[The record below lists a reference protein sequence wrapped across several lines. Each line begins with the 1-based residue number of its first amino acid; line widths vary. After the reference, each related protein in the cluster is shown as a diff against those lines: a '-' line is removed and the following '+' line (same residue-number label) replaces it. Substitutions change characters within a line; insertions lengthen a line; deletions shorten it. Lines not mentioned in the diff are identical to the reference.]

1 MSLAA
6 QADQTLDELR
16 AWQEALISELRDVD
30 HWRRLVEARLDLA
43 VAAVTCID
51 ELALRR
57 LPPLGAP
64 PCELHALLGIPSG
77 ADALAE
83 TSVLVRLRET
93 SRVLGEYSAELQ
105 ACLRGVSQDLAER
118 LVLGAQILFRP
129 DQLSEQDTASDEQGL
144 VSEQGAAFEPRTA
157 SRKGTGPR
165 KGPVSRKGT
174 VTSLGSAS
182 KAGFV
187 PVTGTEDNTGTSTGA
202 DTGAPASDESRG
214 IPPRSG
220 VVWLPITGGAD
231 EGSA

>member
-16 AWQEALISELRDVD
+16 ARQEALISELRDVD

-57 LPPLGAP
+57 LPPTGAP

-77 ADALAE
+77 TEALAE

-93 SRVLGEYSAELQ
+93 LRVLGEYSAELQ

-118 LVLGAQILFRP
+118 LVLGAQILFHP
-129 DQLSEQDTASDEQGL
+129 DQLSEQGTVSDEQGFMP
-144 VSEQGAAFEPRTA
+144 EQGTAFEPRTV
-157 SRKGTGPR
+157 SRKGIGP
-165 KGPVSRKGT
+165 RKGT

-182 KAGFV
+182 TAGFG
-187 PVTGTEDNTGTSTGA
+187 PATGTEDNTGTSIGA
-202 DTGAPASDESRG
+202 DTGTPAAASDESRG